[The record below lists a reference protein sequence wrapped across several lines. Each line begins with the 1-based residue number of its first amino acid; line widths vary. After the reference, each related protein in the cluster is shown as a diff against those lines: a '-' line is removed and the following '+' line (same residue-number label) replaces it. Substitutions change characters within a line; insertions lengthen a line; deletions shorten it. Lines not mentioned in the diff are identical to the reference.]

1 MLVESLKDLRDMWKQ
16 GTPTFGPFVGLN
28 APGICEILGHAGF
41 DYCIIDLEH
50 GAIDLET
57 AENMVRGANAAGIAP
72 IIRVAVNREELISQA
87 LDLGA
92 AGVHVPTI
100 STAEEAQEA
109 VWAAKFSPLGRRGVD
124 PAVRAAR
131 YSADRG
137 IFFEK
142 ANRETLVVT
151 AIEGTEGIKNLPEIL
166 QVKGMDVLFVG
177 PYDLSQS
184 LGVIGQVRH
193 PKVIEKIQE
202 IVTLSKKSG
211 VAVGLYTDTPEIAR
225 EWVKQGIL
233 YCCLGIDSAI
243 LYNASKDLV
252 KQVHPETTTQQ
263 TKT

>member
-1 MLVESLKDLRDMWKQ
+1 LRFQTTACDALKDLREKWKQ
-16 GTPTFGPFVGLN
+16 GIPTFGPFVGLN

-57 AENMVRGANAAGIAP
+57 AENMVRGANAAGITP
-72 IIRVAVNREELISQA
+72 IIRVAVNREELIGQA

-100 STAEEAQEA
+100 STAEEAQRA

-131 YSADRG
+131 YAADG
-137 IFFEK
+137 ASFYEK
-142 ANRETLVVT
+142 ANKETLVIT
-151 AIEGTEGIKNLPEIL
+151 AIESTNGIKNLPKIL
-166 QVKGMDVLFVG
+166 RVKGIDVLFVG

-193 PKVIEKIQE
+193 PQVIEKIQE
-202 IVTLSKKSG
+202 IIRLSRKSG
-211 VAVGLYTDTPEIAR
+211 VAVGLYTDTPEVAK

-233 YCCLGIDSAI
+233 YCCLGIDAAI
-243 LYNASKDLV
+243 LYNASRNLLKEAR
-252 KQVHPETTTQQ
+252 P
-263 TKT
+263 

>member
-1 MLVESLKDLRDMWKQ
+1 MWKQ
-16 GTPTFGPFVGLN
+16 GTPTFGPTVGLN

-41 DYCIIDLEH
+41 DYCLIDLEH

-72 IIRVAVNREELISQA
+72 IIRVAVNREELIGQA

-100 STAEEAQEA
+100 STAEEAQNA

-131 YSADRG
+131 YSADKD

-142 ANRETLVVT
+142 ANKETLVIT
-151 AIEGTEGIKNLPEIL
+151 AIEGTEGIKNLPKIL
-166 QVKGMDVLFVG
+166 QIKGIDVLFVG

-184 LGVIGQVRH
+184 LGVIGEVRH

-202 IVTLSKKSG
+202 IIALSRKNG
-211 VAVGLYTDTPEIAR
+211 VVVGLYADTPEIAR
-225 EWVKQGIL
+225 EWVNRGIL
-233 YCCLGIDSAI
+233 YCCLGVDSAI
-243 LYNASKDLV
+243 LYNACHNLV
-252 KQVHPETTTQQ
+252 KQVHSETI
-263 TKT
+263 